1 MIWRFHARVLFWRG
15 HSVPHIAMKLGRT
28 ICEVE
33 RALFVRVA

>member
-15 HSVPHIAMKLGRT
+15 HSTGYIAQRLGRT
-28 ICEVE
+28 INEVE